1 MLPVLVELNSQ
12 IHFVEVAVHHHGV
25 DETVVS
31 RLVDVDRVEVLSD
44 VVHIAACNPGGPA
57 YRSAQ

>member
-44 VVHIAACNPGGPA
+44 VVHIA
-57 YRSAQ
+57 S